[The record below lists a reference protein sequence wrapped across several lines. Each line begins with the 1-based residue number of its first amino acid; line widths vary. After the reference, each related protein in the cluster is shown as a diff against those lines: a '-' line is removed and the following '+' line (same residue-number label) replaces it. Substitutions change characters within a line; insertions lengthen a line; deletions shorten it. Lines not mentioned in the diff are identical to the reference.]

1 MSQMP
6 LAVLDL
12 APISEGS
19 TARQAL
25 QNTIDLAQSAERWGY
40 RRCWVAEHHFV
51 AVASSSPAVLIALI
65 ATATNTIRVGS
76 AAVQIGHHT
85 AAAVVEAFGT
95 IDALHPGRIDLG
107 LGRSGQRR
115 AEAVAGKDEPST
127 PWEPRTIEGTLF
139 PAPFRSAQ
147 LILSDRFTAASSMLQ
162 LPGAQAPDFDDQL
175 DDLIALIDGKFQT
188 DNGIRLSATPGAGA
202 EVELT
207 VPGHVAFQHHPKRKL
222 SWFRNRFIPR

>member
-1 MSQMP
+1 MPRGAGREQAPHCRRGRRKKSAMSQMP

-76 AAVQIGHHT
+76 AAV
-85 AAAVVEAFGT
+85 
-95 IDALHPGRIDLG
+95 
-107 LGRSGQRR
+107 RSEERR
-115 AEAVAGKDEPST
+115 VGKECR
-127 PWEPRTIEGTLF
+127 W
-139 PAPFRSAQ
+139 
-147 LILSDRFTAASSMLQ
+147 
-162 LPGAQAPDFDDQL
+162 
-175 DDLIALIDGKFQT
+175 
-188 DNGIRLSATPGAGA
+188 
-202 EVELT
+202 
-207 VPGHVAFQHHPKRKL
+207 
-222 SWFRNRFIPR
+222 